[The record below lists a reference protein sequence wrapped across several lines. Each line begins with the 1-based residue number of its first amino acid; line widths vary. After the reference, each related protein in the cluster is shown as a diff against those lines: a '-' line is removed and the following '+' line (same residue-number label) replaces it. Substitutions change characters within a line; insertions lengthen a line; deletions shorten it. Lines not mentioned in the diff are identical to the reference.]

1 MEAYKIIIIGGGAG
15 GGTSAQFARKT
26 NRRADVTVFEK
37 GLYPQY
43 SKCGLPYTISGV
55 IPSVDHLIEFNE
67 EWFKKEKINLLLD
80 TTVERINIDEHVVIA
95 KRNKDEV
102 EASFNRLILATG
114 AEPFIPP
121 IKNIMGKDGVINGAY
136 TLRTIDDAKGIINTM
151 KKSRSATIIGAGLI
165 GLETAEALVKKGL
178 KVCIVEAL
186 PRILANTVDEDI
198 SSVIAEEVNKH
209 LRVYTNHIATEV
221 NKEDDTIKHVVIKNK
236 ETNEEQVIPT
246 DILIIAAGCKPEVSL
261 AKQIG
266 CRLGETGGIMVNERS
281 ETTVDGVYAVGDCTE
296 YKDLITGAPILIGLG
311 SIVVR
316 QGIAAGVN
324 AAGGSYTLPAGVLY
338 TRTSRFFDL
347 EVAAVGPTAST
358 LERYNVSFVNGRFKG
373 SSLPD
378 YYPGGEPV
386 IIKVGADEES
396 GRLLYAQGVG
406 CNAAQRINVYAS
418 AILKGMSVHEMK
430 RLETA
435 YAPPVAP
442 TLDPLTL
449 ASDVCS
455 MKLKRKR

>member
-55 IPSVDHLIEFNE
+55 IPSADHLIEFNE